1 MNMQE
6 TPYKIHSC
14 YEQYCGVIKPLIAQI
29 EASSEK
35 IPLPLLNEIRAFNDH
50 IARCYFNTPSEEYI
64 NEQVSKAERHIVRM
78 ALDCFKCLDV
88 IQFQKIETFE
98 SQTKNVDLTVIDN
111 GMFYPEYSR
120 LKVDAERKVKEAKIA
135 ESSNLDEALSLFQES
150 YNLYSKIA
158 ELIDNVSEKT
168 KWAKVRFTTRRWL
181 TIIGWVISV
190 LASAIVSAIF
200 SCEIISSLLSH

>member
-6 TPYKIHSC
+6 PQDKIHSC
-14 YEQYCGVIKPLIAQI
+14 YQQYCGIIKPLIAQI

-50 IARCYFNTPSEEYI
+50 IARCYFNTPSEGYI
-64 NEQVSKAERHIVRM
+64 NEQISKAERHIARM
-78 ALDCFKCLDV
+78 ALDCFKCLNV
-88 IQFQKIETFE
+88 IQYQKVEIFE

-120 LKVDAERKVKEAKIA
+120 LKVEAEQKVKEAKIA
-135 ESSNLDEALSLFQES
+135 ESANFDDALHFFQES
-150 YNLYSKIA
+150 YNIYSKIA
-158 ELIDNVSEKT
+158 ELIDNVSEKA

-181 TIIGWVISV
+181 TIIGWIISV
-190 LASAIVSAIF
+190 LASAIISAIF
-200 SCEIISSLLSH
+200 SCEIISSLLSN